1 MKNLRLIIL
10 LFLIAS
16 CGKVLKTHVKGKVLN
31 PVTGQGIENVRVI
44 LQKSG
49 SGIPSGLKTVE
60 AVYTDAGGNF
70 DISARTLKGLT
81 ASVILDGNEY
91 YSIGWQ
97 KDGEVYSILSPKKGK
112 VTNADFHAVPYGN
125 LQRHVKNISCFNTFD
140 EIKLYYDGA
149 SKANYGY
156 NIGLMTTLTG
166 CIDITTNRLKMTSD
180 YHYFHWVAT
189 KNGLTNTYYDTIFV
203 NTSGVTNLDI
213 FY

>member
-1 MKNLRLIIL
+1 MKNLSLIIL

-81 ASVILDGNEY
+81 ASVVLDGNEY
-91 YSIGWQ
+91 YSIGWK
-97 KDGEVYSILSPKKGK
+97 KDGEVYSILSPKKGN
-112 VTNADFHAVPYGN
+112 VTNADFHAVPFGELILSINNINCQGITDSMQFNSIYQYG
-125 LQRHVKNISCFNTFD
+125 TD
-140 EIKLYYDGA
+140 DGY
-149 SKANYGY
+149 S
-156 NIGLMTTLTG
+156 TWRTG
-166 CIDITTNRLKMTSD
+166 CYNYTSQPFKLPVGYHYYKTKVIRSGITTYL
-180 YHYFHWVAT
+180 
-189 KNGLTNTYYDTIFV
+189 YDTVFV
-203 NTSGVTNLDI
+203 SEIGVPTI
-213 FY
+213 HIEY

>member
-1 MKNLRLIIL
+1 M
-10 LFLIAS
+10 FLIAS

-31 PVTGQGIENVRVI
+31 PITGQGIENVRVI

-81 ASVILDGNEY
+81 ASVVLDGNEY
-91 YSIGWQ
+91 YSIGWK

-112 VTNADFHAVPYGN
+112 VTNADFHAVPFGKIKTTI
-125 LQRHVKNISCFNTFD
+125 KNNACFNSSD

-149 SKANYGY
+149 FFASYGFS
-156 NIGLMTTLTG
+156 IGLLTTLNG
-166 CIDITTNRLKMTSD
+166 CIDIVDPPLKMTSD
-180 YHYFHWVAT
+180 YHYFHWAVT

-203 NTSGVTNLDI
+203 NASGVTNLNI

>member
-81 ASVILDGNEY
+81 ASVVLDVNEY

-97 KDGEVYSILSPKKGK
+97 KDGEVYSILSPKKGN
-112 VTNADFHAVPYGN
+112 VTNADFHAVPFGDY
-125 LQRHVKNISCFNTFD
+125 QISIINNSC
-140 EIKLYYDGA
+140 
-149 SKANYGY
+149 
-156 NIGLMTTLTG
+156 
-166 CIDITTNRLKMTSD
+166 
-180 YHYFHWVAT
+180 
-189 KNGLTNTYYDTIFV
+189 NGVGDTIVIIAQNEV
-203 NTSGVTNLDI
+203 NSFLGNEWVLGGCVNKITAVSEVPMGNIHTIYTVKKLGVTTVYETDFMVQPGQLNVQVI
-213 FY
+213 NY